1 MKRCK
6 GSMVKVERDARS
18 KAAKIVSSELFV
30 QGSLIEMA
38 RVCGKKT
45 CKCTRGEKHV
55 SLYLAIRKDNKR
67 KMIYIPKEMEKQV
80 QALVNAYQKMK
91 ESLDTVSESCL
102 NQLIQAKKNIL
113 EQND

>member
-6 GSMVKVERDARS
+6 GSMARVERDARS

-80 QALVNAYQKMK
+80 QTLVNAYQKMK